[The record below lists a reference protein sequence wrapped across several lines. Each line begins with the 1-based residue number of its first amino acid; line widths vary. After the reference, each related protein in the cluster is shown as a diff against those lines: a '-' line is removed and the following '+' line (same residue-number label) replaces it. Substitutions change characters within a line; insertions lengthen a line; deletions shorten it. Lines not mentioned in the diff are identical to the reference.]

1 MTEYIQVLTTTGRKD
16 DAERIATMLIDERLA
31 ACVQIL
37 GPIASTYRWRGDVE
51 TSQEWLCVIK
61 SREDLYGDIEKSI
74 RAVHPYEE
82 PEILA
87 LSVLAGSA
95 SYLAWL
101 GGELRPR
108 RDASGG

>member
-74 RAVHPYEE
+74 PSGPSLRGARD
-82 PEILA
+82 
-87 LSVLAGSA
+87 
-95 SYLAWL
+95 L
-101 GGELRPR
+101 GPFGLGR
-108 RDASGG
+108 